1 MRDFP
6 SGFRGHG
13 EHLLARYSFDSDS
26 RGLTS
31 AKVGVTLKKK
41 SDRTAVHRTISKKVT
56 SAKAEL
62 VKLEPR
68 IKQYGRNISGVQHE
82 GVGEKIIP
90 LVRLS
95 AAALIAIA
103 ILTFGTF
110 TNPVSSD
117 VLLASTAHAESKLDT
132 LIDPKLREWLDR
144 LHKGAM
150 PEGIAKTNRRIE
162 ATQIDVS
169 AKYAGRLASVNVNEG
184 DEVTA
189 GQEIARISSPE
200 TEAQLRGA
208 QAQELTAKQT
218 VAEAEAL
225 IAQRKSD
232 LEFANNDVERGKPL
246 VEKGYMTKQ
255 MFDQRVTKAE
265 VAQAALHAAEAQDEA
280 AQSQIKNAQAEVERI
295 EAILVDLTLMSP
307 RSGRVQYLIHRAGE
321 VVDAGTR
328 ILTILDLND
337 VYMTIY
343 LPAAQA
349 GRLAIGD
356 EARMIL
362 DPFPQYVVPATVSFV
377 ATEAQFTPKSV
388 ETAEE
393 REKLIF
399 RVKLQVD
406 PKVLGK
412 YHTEVKTGVRGLGF
426 VRTDSNVPWP
436 DDLVVKLP
444 E

>member
-6 SGFRGHG
+6 SGFRGRG
-13 EHLLARYSFDSDS
+13 EHLLA
-26 RGLTS
+26 GLTS

-41 SDRTAVHRTISKKVT
+41 SDRTAVPRTLSKNVT

-103 ILTFGTF
+103 TFGTF

-117 VLLASTAHAESKLDT
+117 VLLASTAHAESKLDA

-150 PEGIAKTNRRIE
+150 PEGIAKTNGCIE

-218 VAEAEAL
+218 LAEAEAL

-255 MFDQRVTKAE
+255 VFDQRVTKAE
-265 VAQAALHAAEAQDEA
+265 VAEAALHAAEAQHEA

-295 EAILVDLTLMSP
+295 EAILVDLTLVSP

-349 GRLAIGD
+349 GKLAIGD

-377 ATEAQFTPKSV
+377 ATDAQFTPKSV

-412 YHTEVKTGVRGLGF
+412 YHTEVKTGVRGMGF
-426 VRTDSNVPWP
+426 VRTDTAVSWP
-436 DDLVVKLP
+436 EDLAVKLP
-444 E
+444 

>member
-6 SGFRGHG
+6 SGFRCHG

-31 AKVGVTLKKK
+31 AKVAVTLKKK
-41 SDRTAVHRTISKKVT
+41 SDRTAAPRCTPNPAT
-56 SAKAEL
+56 STKAEL

-95 AAALIAIA
+95 AAALVAIA

-117 VLLASTAHAESKLDT
+117 VLLASTAHAESKLDA

-150 PEGIAKTNRRIE
+150 PEGIAKTNGRIE

-200 TEAQLRGA
+200 NEAQLRGA
-208 QAQELTAKQT
+208 QAQELMAKQT
-218 VAEAEAL
+218 LAEAEAL

-232 LEFANNDVERGKPL
+232 LGSGASRL
-246 VEKGYMTKQ
+246 SEKGHMTKQ
-255 MFDQRVTKAE
+255 VF
-265 VAQAALHAAEAQDEA
+265 
-280 AQSQIKNAQAEVERI
+280 
-295 EAILVDLTLMSP
+295 
-307 RSGRVQYLIHRAGE
+307 
-321 VVDAGTR
+321 
-328 ILTILDLND
+328 
-337 VYMTIY
+337 
-343 LPAAQA
+343 
-349 GRLAIGD
+349 
-356 EARMIL
+356 
-362 DPFPQYVVPATVSFV
+362 
-377 ATEAQFTPKSV
+377 
-388 ETAEE
+388 
-393 REKLIF
+393 
-399 RVKLQVD
+399 
-406 PKVLGK
+406 
-412 YHTEVKTGVRGLGF
+412 
-426 VRTDSNVPWP
+426 
-436 DDLVVKLP
+436 
-444 E
+444 

>member
-1 MRDFP
+1 
-6 SGFRGHG
+6 
-13 EHLLARYSFDSDS
+13 
-26 RGLTS
+26 LTS
-31 AKVGVTLKKK
+31 AKVAVTLKKK
-41 SDRTAVHRTISKKVT
+41 SDRTGVHRTLSKKAT
-56 SAKAEL
+56 STKAEL
-62 VKLEPR
+62 VKLEPQ

-95 AAALIAIA
+95 AATLIAIA

-110 TNPVSSD
+110 TNPVSRD
-117 VLLASTAHAESKLDT
+117 VLLTSTAHAESKLDA
-132 LIDPKLREWLDR
+132 LIDPKLREWIDR

-150 PEGIAKTNRRIE
+150 PEGIAKTNGRIE

-218 VAEAEAL
+218 LAEAEAL

-295 EAILVDLTLMSP
+295 EAILVDLTLMSRAVAGFNTLSTE
-307 RSGRVQYLIHRAGE
+307 RSSMLA
-321 VVDAGTR
+321 
-328 ILTILDLND
+328 
-337 VYMTIY
+337 
-343 LPAAQA
+343 PASS
-349 GRLAIGD
+349 RFSI
-356 EARMIL
+356 
-362 DPFPQYVVPATVSFV
+362 
-377 ATEAQFTPKSV
+377 
-388 ETAEE
+388 
-393 REKLIF
+393 
-399 RVKLQVD
+399 
-406 PKVLGK
+406 
-412 YHTEVKTGVRGLGF
+412 
-426 VRTDSNVPWP
+426 
-436 DDLVVKLP
+436 
-444 E
+444 

>member
-1 MRDFP
+1 MLDCP
-6 SGFRGHG
+6 CV
-13 EHLLARYSFDSDS
+13 LLPWGAS
-26 RGLTS
+26 R
-31 AKVGVTLKKK
+31 
-41 SDRTAVHRTISKKVT
+41 
-56 SAKAEL
+56 
-62 VKLEPR
+62 
-68 IKQYGRNISGVQHE
+68 
-82 GVGEKIIP
+82 VGEKTLQ

-110 TNPVSSD
+110 PNSISSD
-117 VLLASTAHAESKLDT
+117 VLLASTAHAESKLDA

-150 PEGIAKTNRRIE
+150 PEGIAKTNGRIE

-189 GQEIARISSPE
+189 GQEVARISSPE
-200 TEAQLRGA
+200 TEAQLRSA

-218 VAEAEAL
+218 LAEAEAL

-232 LEFANNDVERGKPL
+232 LEYANNDVERGKPL

-255 MFDQRVTKAE
+255 VFDQRVTKAE
-265 VAQAALHAAEAQDEA
+265 VAEAALHAAEAQHEA
-280 AQSQIKNAQAEVERI
+280 AQFQIKNAQAEVERI
-295 EAILVDLTLMSP
+295 EAILVDLTLVSP

-328 ILTILDLND
+328 VLTILDLND
-337 VYMTIY
+337 VYMTMY
-343 LPAAQA
+343 LPSGQA
-349 GRLAIGD
+349 GQVALGD
-356 EARMIL
+356 EARMVL
-362 DPFPQYVVPATVSFV
+362 DPFPQYVVPATISFV
-377 ATEAQFTPKSV
+377 ATDAQFTPKSV

-393 REKLIF
+393 REKLTF
-399 RVKLQVD
+399 RIKLQVD

-412 YHTEVKTGVRGLGF
+412 YHTQVKTGVRGIGF
-426 VRTDSNVPWP
+426 VRTDSGAAWP
-436 DDLVVKLP
+436 DNLAVKLP
-444 E
+444 

>member
-6 SGFRGHG
+6 SGFRCHG

-31 AKVGVTLKKK
+31 AKVAVTLKKK
-41 SDRTAVHRTISKKVT
+41 SDRTTALRTLSKKAT
-56 SAKAEL
+56 STKAEL
-62 VKLEPR
+62 VKLEPQ

-82 GVGEKIIP
+82 GVGEKSIP

-95 AAALIAIA
+95 AASLI

-117 VLLASTAHAESKLDT
+117 VLLASTAHAESKLDA

-150 PEGIAKTNRRIE
+150 PEGIAKTNGRIE

-208 QAQELTAKQT
+208 QAQELTAKKT

-225 IAQRKSD
+225 IAHRKSD

-255 MFDQRVTKAE
+255 MFDQRVTKAD
-265 VAQAALHAAEAQDEA
+265 VAEADLHAAEAQHEA
-280 AQSQIKNAQAEVERI
+280 AQSQIKNAQAWRRKSFPR
-295 EAILVDLTLMSP
+295 AALT
-307 RSGRVQYLIHRAGE
+307 
-321 VVDAGTR
+321 
-328 ILTILDLND
+328 
-337 VYMTIY
+337 
-343 LPAAQA
+343 
-349 GRLAIGD
+349 
-356 EARMIL
+356 
-362 DPFPQYVVPATVSFV
+362 
-377 ATEAQFTPKSV
+377 
-388 ETAEE
+388 
-393 REKLIF
+393 
-399 RVKLQVD
+399 
-406 PKVLGK
+406 
-412 YHTEVKTGVRGLGF
+412 
-426 VRTDSNVPWP
+426 
-436 DDLVVKLP
+436 
-444 E
+444 